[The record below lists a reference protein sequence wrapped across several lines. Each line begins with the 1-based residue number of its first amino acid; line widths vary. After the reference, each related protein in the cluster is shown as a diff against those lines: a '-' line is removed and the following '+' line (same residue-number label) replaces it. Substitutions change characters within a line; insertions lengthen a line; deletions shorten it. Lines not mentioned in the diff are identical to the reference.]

1 MRYLKLFLL
10 VFILSNF
17 QTNAISEQIYIIDM
31 KKLLNESKA
40 GKKAQETLKKKL
52 NDGNKK
58 FEKEGSSLKKEE
70 QDLIAKKKLV
80 SPEEYKKNINDLRKK
95 NIDYQKR
102 RQKAANDIF
111 RQKEKARAELYKA
124 LNPILQKYM
133 SENNIKMIIKKNSIV
148 VATTEIDLTDK
159 ILKVLDQQLKS
170 INLN

>member
-1 MRYLKLFLL
+1 M
-10 VFILSNF
+10 
-17 QTNAISEQIYIIDM
+17 II
-31 KKLLNESKA
+31 
-40 GKKAQETLKKKL
+40 
-52 NDGNKK
+52 
-58 FEKEGSSLKKEE
+58 KKE
-70 QDLIAKKKLV
+70 DKK
-80 SPEEYKKNINDLRKK
+80 
-95 NIDYQKR
+95 QT
-102 RQKAANDIF
+102 NDIF

>member
-1 MRYLKLFLL
+1 MKYLKLFLL
-10 VFILSNF
+10 VFVLSNI
-17 QTNAISEQIYIIDM
+17 NNYALSNQIYLIDM

-58 FEKEGSSLKKEE
+58 YEKQGLALKKEE
-70 QDLIAKKKLV
+70 KDLIAKKKLI
-80 SPEEYKKNINDLRKK
+80 SPEEYKKSINDLRKK
-95 NIDYQKR
+95 NIEYQKN

-111 RQKEKARAELYKA
+111 RQKEKARAELYEA

-148 VATTEIDLTDK
+148 VANTEIDLTDK
-159 ILKVLDQQLKS
+159 ILKVLDQELKS